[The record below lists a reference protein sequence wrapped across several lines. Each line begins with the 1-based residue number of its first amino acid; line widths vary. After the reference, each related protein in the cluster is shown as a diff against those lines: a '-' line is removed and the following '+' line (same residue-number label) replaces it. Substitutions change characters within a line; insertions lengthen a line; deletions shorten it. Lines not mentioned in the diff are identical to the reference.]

1 MKRKVLRLIMMFAIL
16 VPGLANSA
24 VTEEDFVVKTTQNL
38 INLCTAS
45 PQDPRYEEAVYFCQ
59 GYMVGAYHYSIAE
72 HSKDP
77 KNLFVCLPDPKPS
90 RNEVVALFVAWAKA
104 NPQYMTDMPVES
116 QLRFMSEK
124 WPCN

>member
-1 MKRKVLRLIMMFAIL
+1 MLFAIL
-16 VPGLANSA
+16 LPGLANSA
-24 VTEEDFVVKTTQNL
+24 VTEEDFVVKTTRNL

-45 PQDPRYEEAVYFCQ
+45 PIDPRYGDAVNFCQ

-72 HSKDP
+72 YSKDP
-77 KNLFVCLPDPKPS
+77 KNLFVCLPEPKPT

-104 NPQYMTDMPVES
+104 HPQYMTDMPVES
-116 QLRFMSEK
+116 QFRFMSEK

>member
-1 MKRKVLRLIMMFAIL
+1 MKRKLLRFIMMLGIVL
-16 VPGLANSA
+16 SGLANSA

-45 PQDPRYEEAVYFCQ
+45 PQDPRYEEAVNFCQ
-59 GYMVGAYHYSIAE
+59 GYMVGAYHYYIAE

-104 NPQYMTDMPVES
+104 HPQYMTDMPVES
-116 QLRFMSEK
+116 QFRFMSEK

>member
-1 MKRKVLRLIMMFAIL
+1 MKRKWLRFIMMLGIL
-16 VPGLANSA
+16 LPGLASAA
-24 VTEEDFVVKTTQNL
+24 VTEEDFVVKTTRNL
-38 INLCTAS
+38 VNLCTAS
-45 PQDPRYEEAVYFCQ
+45 PQDPRYEEAINFCQ

-77 KNLFVCLPDPKPS
+77 KNLFVCLPEPKPT

-104 NPQYMTDMPVES
+104 NPQYMADMPVES
-116 QLRFMSEK
+116 QFRFMSEK

>member
-1 MKRKVLRLIMMFAIL
+1 MKRKLLRFIMMLGIL
-16 VPGLANSA
+16 LPGLASAA
-24 VTEEDFVVKTTQNL
+24 VTEEDFVVKTTRNL
-38 INLCTAS
+38 VNLCTAS
-45 PQDPRYEEAVYFCQ
+45 PQDPRYEEAINFCQ

-116 QLRFMSEK
+116 QFRFMSEK

>member
-1 MKRKVLRLIMMFAIL
+1 MKRKWLRFIMMLGIL
-16 VPGLANSA
+16 LPGLASAA
-24 VTEEDFVVKTTQNL
+24 VTEEDFIVKTTRNL
-38 INLCTAS
+38 VNLCTAS
-45 PQDPRYEEAVYFCQ
+45 PQDPRYEEAINFCQ

-90 RNEVVALFVAWAKA
+90 RNEVVALFVAWAKV

-116 QLRFMSEK
+116 QFRFMAEK

>member
-1 MKRKVLRLIMMFAIL
+1 MMLGIL
-16 VPGLANSA
+16 LPGLASAA
-24 VTEEDFVVKTTQNL
+24 VTEEDFVMKTTRNL
-38 INLCTAS
+38 VNLCTAS
-45 PQDPRYEEAVYFCQ
+45 PQDPRYEEAINFCQ

-90 RNEVVALFVAWAKA
+90 RNEVVALFVAWAQA
-104 NPQYMTDMPVES
+104 HPQYMTDMPVES
-116 QLRFMSEK
+116 QFRFMSEK

>member
-1 MKRKVLRLIMMFAIL
+1 MKRKLLRFIMMLGIVL
-16 VPGLANSA
+16 PGLANSA

-45 PQDPRYEEAVYFCQ
+45 PQDPRYEEAVNFCQ
-59 GYMVGAYHYSIAE
+59 GYMVGAYHYYIAE

>member
-1 MKRKVLRLIMMFAIL
+1 MKRLLLRLMMVSAIS

-24 VTEEDFVVKTTQNL
+24 VTEEDFLVKTTGNL
-38 INLCTAS
+38 INLCTAT
-45 PQDPRYEEAVYFCQ
+45 PQDPLYGDAVNFCQ
-59 GYMVGAYHYSIAE
+59 GYMVGAYHYFIAE

-90 RNEVVALFVAWAKA
+90 RNEVVAMFVAWAKS

-116 QLRFMSEK
+116 QFRFMAGK
-124 WPCN
+124 WPCK

>member
-1 MKRKVLRLIMMFAIL
+1 MKRKWLRFIMMLGIL
-16 VPGLANSA
+16 LPGLASA
-24 VTEEDFVVKTTQNL
+24 TVTEEDFVVKTTRNL
-38 INLCTAS
+38 VNLCTAS
-45 PQDPRYEEAVYFCQ
+45 PQDPRYEEAINFCQ

-72 HSKDP
+72 HSRDP

-104 NPQYMTDMPVES
+104 HPQYMTDMPVES
-116 QLRFMSEK
+116 QFRFMSEK

>member
-1 MKRKVLRLIMMFAIL
+1 MKRNWLRFIMMLGIL
-16 VPGLANSA
+16 LPGLASAA
-24 VTEEDFVVKTTQNL
+24 VTEEDFVVKTTRNL
-38 INLCTAS
+38 VNLCTAS
-45 PQDPRYEEAVYFCQ
+45 PQDPRYEEAINFCQ

-116 QLRFMSEK
+116 QFRFMSEK

>member
-1 MKRKVLRLIMMFAIL
+1 MKRKLLKLIMMLSIL
-16 VPGLANSA
+16 LPGLANSA
-24 VTEEDFVVKTTQNL
+24 VSEEDFVVKTTRNL
-38 INLCTAS
+38 VNLCTAS
-45 PQDPRYEEAVYFCQ
+45 PQDLRYEEAINFCQ

-104 NPQYMTDMPVES
+104 HPQYMTDMPVES
-116 QLRFMSEK
+116 QFRFMSEK

>member
-1 MKRKVLRLIMMFAIL
+1 MKRKWLRFIMMLGIL
-16 VPGLANSA
+16 LPGLASAA
-24 VTEEDFVVKTTQNL
+24 VTEEDFVVKTTRNL

-45 PQDPRYEEAVYFCQ
+45 PQDPRYEEAVNFCQ

-77 KNLFVCLPDPKPS
+77 KNLFVCLPEPKPS

-116 QLRFMSEK
+116 QFRFMSEK

>member
-1 MKRKVLRLIMMFAIL
+1 MKRKWLRFIMMLGIL
-16 VPGLANSA
+16 LPGLASAA
-24 VTEEDFVVKTTQNL
+24 VTEEDFVVKTTRSL
-38 INLCTAS
+38 VNLCTAS
-45 PQDPRYEEAVYFCQ
+45 PQDPRYEEAINFCQ

-104 NPQYMTDMPVES
+104 HPQYMTDMPVES
-116 QLRFMSEK
+116 QFRFMSEK

>member
-1 MKRKVLRLIMMFAIL
+1 MKRKLLRFIMLFAIL
-16 VPGLANSA
+16 LPGLANSA
-24 VTEEDFVVKTTQNL
+24 VTEEDFIVKTTRNL

-45 PQDPRYEEAVYFCQ
+45 PLDPRYGDAVNFCQ

-72 HSKDP
+72 YSKDP
-77 KNLFVCLPDPKPS
+77 KNLFVCLPEPKPT

-104 NPQYMTDMPVES
+104 HPQYMTDMPVES
-116 QLRFMSEK
+116 QFRFMSEK

>member
-1 MKRKVLRLIMMFAIL
+1 MKRKLLRFIMMLGIL
-16 VPGLANSA
+16 LPGLASAA
-24 VTEEDFVVKTTQNL
+24 VTEEDFVVKTTRNL
-38 INLCTAS
+38 VNLCTAS
-45 PQDPRYEEAVYFCQ
+45 PQDARYEEAINFCQ

-90 RNEVVALFVAWAKA
+90 RNEVVALFVAWAKV

-116 QLRFMSEK
+116 QFRFMAEK

>member
-1 MKRKVLRLIMMFAIL
+1 MKRELLRLIMMLGIL
-16 VPGLANSA
+16 LPGLASAA
-24 VTEEDFVVKTTQNL
+24 VTEEDFVVKTTRSL
-38 INLCTAS
+38 VNLCTAS
-45 PQDPRYEEAVYFCQ
+45 PQDPRYEEAINFCQ

-104 NPQYMTDMPVES
+104 HPQYMTDMPVES
-116 QLRFMSEK
+116 QFRFMSEK

>member
-1 MKRKVLRLIMMFAIL
+1 MKRILLRLVMVFAVL
-16 VPGLANSA
+16 VPGLASSA
-24 VTEEDFVVKTTQNL
+24 VTEEDFVVKTTRNL

-45 PQDPRYEEAVYFCQ
+45 PLDPRYEEAVNFCQ

-72 HSKDP
+72 HSRDP

-116 QLRFMSEK
+116 QFRFMAEK

>member
-1 MKRKVLRLIMMFAIL
+1 MKRKWLRFIMMLGIL
-16 VPGLANSA
+16 LPGLASAA
-24 VTEEDFVVKTTQNL
+24 VTEEDFVVKTTRNL
-38 INLCTAS
+38 VNLCTAS
-45 PQDPRYEEAVYFCQ
+45 PQDPRYEEAINFCQ

-90 RNEVVALFVAWAKA
+90 RNEVVALFVAWAKV

-116 QLRFMSEK
+116 QFRFMAEK